1 MDRAIFNRRYTDFT
15 PGTTQVWLA
24 NGAGVTTDLSST
36 QEFTAGDNLDQ
47 GTVVYVSGTYVLPA
61 SAASGVAAEQ
71 YNAIGITAASAGV
84 TSGVAVNLDDIA
96 VVSSANLTGETSL
109 TPGQYYYLSKYTGQ
123 LTRFSTASG
132 TVTAASGYAALVNLG
147 LALSSTELH
156 LEIQPPVDLFS

>member
-24 NGAGVTTDLSST
+24 NGAGVTTGLSST
-36 QEFTAGDNLDQ
+36 QNFTAGANLTQ

-96 VVSSANLTGETSL
+96 VVGSANLVGETSL
-109 TPGQYYYLSKYTGQ
+109 TPGQFYYLSKYTGQ
-123 LTRFSTASG
+123 LTKFQTASG
-132 TVTAASGYAALVNLG
+132 TVTASGGYAALVSVG
-147 LALSSTELH
+147 LALSSTEIQV
-156 LEIQPPVDLFS
+156 EIQPPTVLYS